1 MDQMNFDTEKFSE
14 EQQDQLLFMMLIQ
27 QHQQIAMMGMG
38 KIKNPS
44 TDKVEREM
52 KSAKF
57 AIDTLVMLQKY
68 TEGNLPKELKNY
80 LKQTLN
86 NLRLNYVDEK
96 EAGDEA
102 LAENKDG
109 GKEDATSSGSEDAA
123 GKASPGGN
131 GAGDQQE

>member
-1 MDQMNFDTEKFSE
+1 MNIDPEQFSE
-14 EQQDQLLFMMLIQ
+14 EQQDQLLFMMLVQ

-68 TEGNLPKELKNY
+68 TEGNLPEELDDY
-80 LKQTLN
+80 LTQTLN
-86 NLRLNYVDEK
+86 NLRLNYAEEKDKDEES
-96 EAGDEA
+96 EAADE
-102 LAENKDG
+102 E
-109 GKEDATSSGSEDAA
+109 S
-123 GKASPGGN
+123 
-131 GAGDQQE
+131 

>member
-1 MDQMNFDTEKFSE
+1 MNIDPEQFSE
-14 EQQDQLLFMMLIQ
+14 EQQDQLLFMMLVQ

-68 TEGNLPKELKNY
+68 TEGNLPEELDDY
-80 LKQTLN
+80 LTQTLN
-86 NLRLNYVDEK
+86 NLRLNYAEEKDQDEQSD
-96 EAGDEA
+96 ASDE
-102 LAENKDG
+102 E
-109 GKEDATSSGSEDAA
+109 S
-123 GKASPGGN
+123 
-131 GAGDQQE
+131 